1 MRFDLIVICLALFL
15 SCQQKDRGRAMSQK
29 EMDDCLIEVNRQM
42 AADESARI
50 DRFVETKSWPM
61 SDTGTGLRYWVYQD
75 MGGVHAED
83 GQLARVRFE
92 ARLLDSTLVHAGDV
106 EERFHVGHDDV
117 ETGLHEA
124 IQLLG
129 VGDKAYLILPAHLAF
144 GLTGYMKTIPLQS
157 SLVYDIE
164 LLGLE

>member
-1 MRFDLIVICLALFL
+1 MT
-15 SCQQKDRGRAMSQK
+15 QQEIDDR
-29 EMDDCLIEVNRQM
+29 LIEVNRQM
-42 AADESARI
+42 AEDESNRI
-50 DRFVETKSWPM
+50 QGFIELKSWKM
-61 SDTGTGLRYWVYQD
+61 SDSGTGLRYWVYED
-75 MGGVHAED
+75 RGGVHAKD
-83 GQLARVRFE
+83 GQWASVRFE
-92 ARLLDSTLVHAGDV
+92 ARLLDSTVVHSRDV

-144 GLTGYMKTIPLQS
+144 GLTGDMKSIPLQS